1 MLSLHKPLV
10 EILALYLNH
19 SLSMALLYL
28 FSFEFFQ
35 WLQTSLIFQR
45 DFQYILLSF
54 SDGQETFAPWYLDI
68 LFLLTVA

>member
-1 MLSLHKPLV
+1 MVDYILMLSPHRPLV

-19 SLSMALLYL
+19 FLLMALLYL
-28 FSFEFFQ
+28 FFFEFFQ

-54 SDGQETFAPWYLDI
+54 SDG
-68 LFLLTVA
+68 